1 MQPELRKIVDDAI
14 EEELKGIVAEV
25 GACESSIMFIGEII
39 DGMYKTG
46 NFDAGENLRPILDI
60 LVPELLSELSST
72 ENKLDKIPFERIF
85 DFSNSYHSLRDYIFM
100 SFSNESLIAFSGD
113 ERSISVSIEDPTIF
127 RQFVYERQTF
137 ALNSVS
143 KDKSNLDIDDIVS
156 LLKGAKQWDFENPN
170 LVQALEA
177 IKLEVEWK
185 IRHYFSHIPEDSD
198 INMGGYSY
206 REFISVYKEL
216 LFLSLYERYHS
227 KANDLSCVITYQEN
241 ELANALEQATEISAI
256 SCKGILRD
264 ISSSSRCTFIYL
276 SSSNKYFLFP
286 FSFSLKD
293 GISALLK
300 QYAQKNSNLFSANY
314 ASVIGDS
321 LVKKVASY
329 FDEYKN
335 FHVFKEISL
344 QSYSSD
350 LPDIDCLIVSYEP
363 SLGFHFFV
371 CEVKNNLPASW
382 AKEYLKA
389 TGKKGFIEKALS
401 QSMKISDFLKTNEG
415 ADLLLAKAMK
425 AFPHLDIKKL
435 FPTGFCGVIDCLI
448 VTSQSMGMFFP
459 DSTTTIIDNDM
470 LRHIVLKSDGDVNFI
485 QFHLHHLN
493 EALDG
498 CYTVERKTLNAS
510 GVEITYDT
518 CKLTGLFDIHQN
530 KYLSDGTFDY
540 LEKEFINTGYR
551 FIDSIDLHNKAIKL
565 DS

>member
-1 MQPELRKIVDDAI
+1 MQPELRKIVDDVI
-14 EEELKGIVAEV
+14 EKELKGIVAEV
-25 GACESSIMFIGEII
+25 GACESSIMFIGELI

-46 NFDAGENLRPILDI
+46 NFEAGENLRPVLDI
-60 LVPELLSELSST
+60 LVPELLSKLSST
-72 ENKLDKIPFERIF
+72 ENKLDKIPFERVF

-100 SFSNESLIAFSGD
+100 SFSIESSIEFSGN
-113 ERSISVSIEDPTIF
+113 ERSISVSVKDPTIF
-127 RQFVYERQTF
+127 RQYVYERQTF

-143 KDKSNLDIDDIVS
+143 EAKSHLDIDDIVS
-156 LLKGAKQWDFENPN
+156 LLKGAKQWDFENSN
-170 LVQALEA
+170 LVQALES

-185 IRHYFSHIPEDSD
+185 IRHYFSHIPEDSNID
-198 INMGGYSY
+198 MGGYSY
-206 REFISVYKEL
+206 REFISIYKEL

-241 ELANALEQATEISAI
+241 ELANTLEQATEISAI
-256 SCKGILRD
+256 SCKRILRD

-276 SSSNKYFLFP
+276 SSDNKYFLFP

-293 GISALLK
+293 GVSALLK
-300 QYAQKNSNLFSANY
+300 QYAQKNSNLFSANC
-314 ASVIGDS
+314 ASVIGNS
-321 LVKKVASY
+321 LVKNVASY

-335 FHVFKEISL
+335 FHVFKDISL
-344 QSYSSD
+344 QLYGSD

-389 TGKKGFIEKALS
+389 TGKKGFIEKALT
-401 QSMKISDFLKTNEG
+401 QSKKISDFLKTDEG
-415 ADLLLAKAMK
+415 ADLLLAKAMQ
-425 AFPHLDIKKL
+425 AFPDLDIKKL
-435 FPTGFCGVIDCLI
+435 FPTGFCGVIDYLI

-493 EALDG
+493 EALDD
-498 CYTVERKTLNAS
+498 CYSVERKTLNAL
-510 GVEITYDT
+510 GIEITYDI
-518 CKLTGLFDIHQN
+518 CKLTGLFDIYQN

-540 LEKEFINTGYR
+540 LEKESIDTGYR
-551 FIDSIDLHNKAIKL
+551 FIDSIDLHNLAIKS

>member
-1 MQPELRKIVDDAI
+1 MQPELRKIVDDSI
-14 EEELKGIVAEV
+14 EEELKGVVAEV
-25 GACESSIMFIGEII
+25 GASESSIMFIGELI
-39 DGMYKTG
+39 DGMYKAG
-46 NFDAGENLRPILDI
+46 DFGSGENLRPTLDI
-60 LVPELLSELSST
+60 LVPKLLSELGSK
-72 ENKLDKIPFERIF
+72 ENRLDEIPFERVF
-85 DFSNSYHSLRDYIFM
+85 AFSNSYLSLRDYIFM
-100 SFSNESLIAFSGD
+100 SFSNESSIEFSGD
-113 ERSISVSIEDPTIF
+113 ERSVSVSVKDPTIF
-127 RQFVYERQTF
+127 RQFAYEAQTF
-137 ALNSVS
+137 ALNSAS
-143 KDKSNLDIDDIVS
+143 EDKSSLGINQVVS
-156 LLKGAKQWDFENPN
+156 LLKGTKQWDFDNQD
-170 LVQALEA
+170 LVKALES

-198 INMGGYSY
+198 IDMGGYFY

-216 LFLSLYERYHS
+216 LFLSLYEGYHS

-241 ELANALEQATEISAI
+241 ELANALEQATDIPVSR
-256 SCKGILRD
+256 CKKILRD
-264 ISSSSRCTFIYL
+264 ISSSSRCTFNYFP
-276 SSSNKYFLFP
+276 SSNKFFLFP

-300 QYAQKNSNLFSANY
+300 QYAQKNSNAFSANCS
-314 ASVIGDS
+314 AVIGDS
-321 LVKKVASY
+321 LVKEVARY

-335 FHVFKEISL
+335 FHVFKEILL
-344 QSYSSD
+344 QPYSSD

-401 QSMKISDFLKTNEG
+401 QSNKISDFLKTDEG
-415 ADLLLAKAMK
+415 ADLLLAKAMQ
-425 AFPHLDIKKL
+425 AFPELNMEKL

-459 DSTTTIIDNDM
+459 DSTTTIIGDDM
-470 LRHIVLKSDGDVNFI
+470 LRHIVLRCDGDVNFI

-498 CYTVERKTLNAS
+498 CYSIERETVNAS

-518 CKLTGLFDIHQN
+518 CKLTGLFDIPQN
-530 KYLSDGTFDY
+530 KYLSDGTFEY
-540 LEKEFINTGYR
+540 LEKESIETGYR
-551 FIDSIDLHNKAIKL
+551 FIDSIDLHNKAIKS